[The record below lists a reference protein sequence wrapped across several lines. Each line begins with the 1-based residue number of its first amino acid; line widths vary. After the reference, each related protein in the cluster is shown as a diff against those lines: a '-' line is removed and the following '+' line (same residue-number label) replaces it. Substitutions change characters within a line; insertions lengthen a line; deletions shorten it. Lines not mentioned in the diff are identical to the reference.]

1 MSRTNTPT
9 QPPLVAHVIFRLG
22 IGGLENGLVNLINR
36 MPSERYRHVIVCLSE
51 STDFA
56 ARLRDKHVQIYEMH
70 KRPGKDVGV
79 YWRLWRLFRQIR
91 PDIVHTRNL
100 GTLDALVPAWLAGVR
115 HRVHGLHGWEAW
127 DLKGTNAKYTLLQR
141 ALSPLVSRYIALSR
155 DLQAWLQ
162 RQIHVREQRIAHIC
176 NGVDTD
182 RFSAQAPQEVVGWPS
197 AFSQPGQFVIGT
209 VGRLDPIKDQLGL
222 IDAFAQLHQR
232 GGDGD
237 SVSNSL
243 RLVIVGDGPQRQA
256 LVDRVASLGLQE
268 AVWLSGAR
276 SDVPALFSRFDVFA
290 LPSLNEGIS
299 NTILEAMASGLPV
312 VATAVGGNPEL
323 VQDGHTGALVPAS
336 DPRALAQAIQQYSDD
351 EQRLHSHA
359 QAARALAQ
367 ERFSMQAMVSGYMQ
381 VYDQLLNNTVG
392 GLVSA
397 REQ

>member
-1 MSRTNTPT
+1 MSDGALTM

-36 MPSERYRHVIVCLSE
+36 MPSDRYRHVIVCLSE

-56 ARLRDKHVQIYEMH
+56 QRLHQDKQVQIYEMR
-70 KRPGKDVGV
+70 KRRGKDLGV

-100 GTLDALVPAWLAGVR
+100 GTLDALVPALLAGVR

-162 RQIHVREQRIAHIC
+162 RQIGVSETRIAHIC
-176 NGVDTD
+176 NGVDTE
-182 RFSAQAPQEVVGWPS
+182 RFGARTPIPVPDWPS
-197 AFSQPGQFVIGT
+197 TFSGPQRFVIGT

-222 IDAFAQLHQR
+222 IDAFARLRQR
-232 GGDGD
+232 AGPDD
-237 SVSNSL
+237 ERL
-243 RLVIVGDGPQRQA
+243 RLVIVGAGPQGEA
-256 LVDRVASLGLQE
+256 LAQRVASLGLQDV
-268 AVWLSGAR
+268 VWLSGAR

-323 VQDGHTGALVPAS
+323 VQDGRTGALVPPA
-336 DPRALAQAIQQYSDD
+336 DADALARALGQYADD
-351 EQRLHSHA
+351 AERLTEHA

-367 ERFSMQAMVSGYMQ
+367 ERFSMQAMVNGYMR